1 MTHIDRWTA
10 SAYHNRPVLRK
21 LRFNQRFNLDMILHP
36 IQYRQRMNLWIL
48 AAGMLDAARYLNVP
62 TDGPD
67 LHPGFDGNRAERTVW
82 TQLNTYIEYNHAED
96 FRAFR
101 KNYNLMTNNFADVD
115 EYKLV
120 LHEVVL
126 RSPEYQLIND
136 PVQLLEVAVL
146 RNLNTFPTKWYGANV
161 TL

>member
-1 MTHIDRWTA
+1 MTQIDHWTA

-21 LRFNQRFNLDMILHP
+21 LRFQQRFNLDMILHP
-36 IQYRQRMNLWIL
+36 FQYRQRMNLWIL

-67 LHPGFDGNRAERTVW
+67 LHPGFDGNGPERTVW

-101 KNYNLMTNNFADVD
+101 KKYYSVTNNFADVNGI
-115 EYKLV
+115 KLI
-120 LHEVVL
+120 LHDVIM
-126 RSPEYQLIND
+126 RSSEYQFLND
-136 PVQLLEVAVL
+136 PMLLLEAAVC
-146 RNLNTFPTKWYGANV
+146 RKLNGFGKVPGENV

>member
-1 MTHIDRWTA
+1 MTQIDHWTA

-21 LRFNQRFNLDMILHP
+21 LRFQQRFNLDMILHP
-36 IQYRQRMNLWIL
+36 VRYRQRMNLWIL

-67 LHPGFDGNRAERTVW
+67 LHPGFDGNRPERTVW

-101 KNYNLMTNNFADVD
+101 KKYNLKTDNFADVD
-115 EYKLV
+115 GIKLL

-126 RSPEYQLIND
+126 RSPEYQFLND
-136 PVQLLEVAVL
+136 PMLLLEAAVC
-146 RNLNTFPTKWYGANV
+146 RKLNGFGKVPGENV

>member
-1 MTHIDRWTA
+1 MTQIDRWTA
-10 SAYHNRPVLRK
+10 SAYFNRPVLRK
-21 LRFNQRFNLDMILHP
+21 LRLKQRFNLDMILHP

-62 TDGPD
+62 ADGPD

-126 RSPEYQLIND
+126 RSSEYQFLTD
-136 PVQLLEVAVL
+136 PVRLLEVAVL

>member
-1 MTHIDRWTA
+1 MTQIDHWTA

-21 LRFNQRFNLDMILHP
+21 LKFKQRFNLDMILHP
-36 IQYRQRMNLWIL
+36 VQYRQRMNLWIL

-67 LHPGFDGNRAERTVW
+67 LHPGLDGNRPERTVW

-101 KNYNLMTNNFADVD
+101 KKYNLKTDNFADVD
-115 EYKLV
+115 GIKLL

-126 RSPEYQLIND
+126 RSPEYQFLND
-136 PVQLLEVAVL
+136 PVRLLEVAVL
-146 RNLNTFPTKWYGANV
+146 RNLNSFGKVPGENV